1 MPGSTVLAQR
11 NPTLLLRFTG
21 EFLLRLGARA
31 FDGLLLF
38 HEAPR
43 KERFPKAP
51 WLHVGIVLIGRI
63 PAEAAAT
70 LPCSDGACPA
80 PKHLS
85 DLQTLCGKVLAL
97 GIGKQTQPLCNPNQH
112 PRSCKRP

>member
-11 NPTLLLRFTG
+11 NPTLLFRFSG

-31 FDGLLLF
+31 FDGLLWF
-38 HEAPR
+38 HDAPR

-51 WLHVGIVLIGRI
+51 WPRLGIVLIERI
-63 PAEAAAT
+63 PAEAAVN
-70 LPCSDGACPA
+70 LSCPHCACPA
-80 PKHLS
+80 PQHLS
-85 DLQTLCGKVLAL
+85 DLQTLGGKILAL

-112 PRSCKRP
+112 PRSRKCP